1 MASDDRPKGE
11 LLIPHAAAT
20 DPRAVELARI
30 WAAEGKQHVSLATGL
45 WEDPAAWGMMLVD
58 LAHHIANAYAKTEG
72 RSAVD
77 VLARIRVGF
86 DAEWDNPTDVPTG
99 NLPS

>member
-1 MASDDRPKGE
+1 MASSEGE
-11 LLIPHAAAT
+11 LVIPHAAAT
-20 DPRAVELARI
+20 DPRAIELARI

-45 WEDPAAWGMMLVD
+45 WDDPAAWGMMLVD
-58 LAHHIANAYAKTEG
+58 LARHVANAYAETEG
-72 RSAVD
+72 RPPAD
-77 VLARIRVGF
+77 VLARIRAGF